1 MAVPSSFIIT
11 SAPPASSEI
20 SPATSTVRSP
30 ELKSIS
36 VPSMFILSTL
46 TPALAVTA
54 PVAATVPAAVT
65 FAPLKVRAVV
75 VPDFIIR
82 LPEVLVALPNVVPS
96 SLKNI
101 SASFASSEIS
111 PATSTVRSPE
121 LKSISVPSMFILST
135 TTPALAVTEPLK
147 DAAPASDISMVNA
160 VIALPPSFPLK
171 IISLS

>member
-75 VPDFIIR
+75 APDFIIR

-96 SLKNI
+96 SLKKI
-101 SASFASSEIS
+101 SAPFASSTIS
-111 PATSTVRSPE
+111 SSASTVTSAPE
-121 LKSISVPSMFILST
+121 ATVKSVPSEEMCS
-135 TTPALAVTEPLK
+135 P
-147 DAAPASDISMVNA
+147 PAS
-160 VIALPPSFPLK
+160 
-171 IISLS
+171 